1 MRVHRLWRHWIF
13 STTQQM
19 NHLSRGLTVLLI
31 SGLLYIS
38 AGSSF
43 AVDRR
48 PKVALPQQLIARQ
61 IPPVINQSVLSQ
73 LSPDNASV
81 IVSLSKQ
88 RAYVYAG
95 DQVAI
100 DTPVSSGK
108 RAGMT
113 PSGNFTVVQK
123 DKDHRSNIFGNYVDS
138 QGRIVRGG
146 ISARI
151 DSAPSGSHFVGAPM
165 LYFMRLTWEGVGMH
179 IGMLPGYPASHG
191 CIRMPADVAP
201 QIYAR
206 VKIGTP
212 VQVIE

>member
-1 MRVHRLWRHWIF
+1 
-13 STTQQM
+13 
-19 NHLSRGLTVLLI
+19 LI

-61 IPPVINQSVLSQ
+61 IPPVINQSVLAQ

-201 QIYAR
+201 QIYGR